1 MRYIILIIL
10 NLPIIFLAL
19 ANIITDYKLKKVS
32 INRFRNQI
40 VLWVFI
46 LVVVIGSFPIYNIA
60 TGSPPL
66 DSSELSLFDIVQTTV
81 IVYLIYI
88 INGHRQKT
96 DRQER
101 KLRDLHQEISI
112 KITENKDHV

>member
-19 ANIITDYKLKKVS
+19 VNIITDYKLKKVS

-46 LVVVIGSFPIYNIA
+46 LVVVIGSFPVYNIA
-60 TGSPPL
+60 TGRPPL
-66 DSSELSLFDIVQTTV
+66 DSRELSLFDIVQTTV
-81 IVYLIYI
+81 IIFLLYVVNSQRQRIDQGEMMMKKL
-88 INGHRQKT
+88 HR
-96 DRQER
+96 E
-101 KLRDLHQEISI
+101 LSI
-112 KITENKDHV
+112 KYSSDKKD

>member
-60 TGSPPL
+60 TGRPPL
-66 DSSELSLFDIVQTTV
+66 DSRELSLFDIVQTTV
-81 IVYLIYI
+81 IIFLLYVVNSQRQRIDQGDMMMKEL
-88 INGHRQKT
+88 HR
-96 DRQER
+96 E
-101 KLRDLHQEISI
+101 LSI
-112 KITENKDHV
+112 RLSENKK

>member
-46 LVVVIGSFPIYNIA
+46 LVVVIGSFPVYNIA
-60 TGSPPL
+60 TGRPPL

-81 IVYLIYI
+81 IIFLLYVVNSQRQRIDQGEMMMKKL
-88 INGHRQKT
+88 HR
-96 DRQER
+96 E
-101 KLRDLHQEISI
+101 LSI
-112 KITENKDHV
+112 RLSENKK